1 MVSTTEW
8 QADASLW
15 KEDTFFDAGTF
26 CLPSVFPQ
34 ASLEAYT
41 VKYDLETG
49 THDVFLTMKGI
60 LGLSTL
66 STSSQ
71 SSHVAEF
78 SNGVMNAV
86 PRRGNVGV
94 SSFVTS
100 NCHTNSNEKAAV
112 DLQEADP
119 ATLSVHCSDNREMD
133 EDAES
138 EATIMLIDDSVTTT
152 RRILGSFKQQP
163 LKSHELFDA
172 SVPSDVL
179 DILNRSSAEFPAEGV
194 NEEVEGGEPHSSS
207 TCEEISSDQQATSS
221 LARLEGDALIV
232 VPEEANSSSNMISN
246 AEPIEEQIANSD
258 DLGAV
263 YLPKKC
269 PENANS
275 LNVLT
280 DLVLEENI
288 SPSTSSASESSSD
301 NGSNTQSKP
310 ATSATSPTFSL
321 PLNLLEIHAGQGEA
335 STTIS
340 ALDLEEKTSSSER
353 RQCIPLQWLDL
364 AISDRQY
371 HPWEEIQ
378 ETEEPEYAQEDQTV
392 DIFPRL
398 SSSEEVERPLRLE
411 DLDLDTMFGQS
422 ATDLDGEGL
431 PREGI
436 VPDDEDVVENNIAPV
451 GTLNDYQPNG
461 PEFHHLN
468 LLRNPVYQAS
478 RTPSAL
484 SLWVAMASRK
494 RVQIEDH
501 VSLKAVVS
509 SQAAKWVDPVLLEE
523 GVSVPA
529 EVREPGNAT
538 AYRNFLTGL
547 TTIQY
552 EPYGTWQSETYGY
565 ELERPCVV
573 DSDSKEI
580 LDEAYNE
587 SYGYLGLQQPYS
599 MKGHDPLSYS
609 FPDPQMKQQKGWES
623 PERLGSSK
631 LRFVLD
637 EDSITRG
644 HAPAATSTSY
654 EVAEPIDLHE
664 DWNGYVEDS
673 LVFPADGSEFEDRP
687 GACEADE
694 RFLEASSLRSL
705 LAFSSVAYEAI
716 SPPNEGRSF
725 TPRIRE
731 DYEASDDS
739 SHNLDGESW
748 DTDENGAFVSP
759 KKGKGMLRGEMSE
772 DLPSSTPRA
781 DEDSL
786 GLSVISLG
794 QLISPKPQ
802 GDLGPAF
809 TICHH
814 EVVDLP
820 PTGISRNPEPELG
833 TIIPADGA
841 TEGEDALPMPVE
853 ESSTQEDV
861 LLAKLS
867 LPYCK
872 YNDLSEIPL
881 RPNLAAIVG
890 QAGREAGRWLTENM
904 LW

>member
-1 MVSTTEW
+1 
-8 QADASLW
+8 
-15 KEDTFFDAGTF
+15 
-26 CLPSVFPQ
+26 
-34 ASLEAYT
+34 
-41 VKYDLETG
+41 
-49 THDVFLTMKGI
+49 MKAIPRHMNGC
-60 LGLSTL
+60 
-66 STSSQ
+66 TSR
-71 SSHVAEF
+71 H
-78 SNGVMNAV
+78 
-86 PRRGNVGV
+86 
-94 SSFVTS
+94 VTS
-100 NCHTNSNEKAAV
+100 NRHTNSKEKAAV

-119 ATLSVHCSDNREMD
+119 AFPSVHCSESREMD
-133 EDAES
+133 EDTES
-138 EATIMLIDDSVTTT
+138 EITNMQMNDSITASG
-152 RRILGSFKQQP
+152 RISGSFEQQP
-163 LKSHELFDA
+163 LISHEHFCA
-172 SVPSDVL
+172 PIPSDIL
-179 DILNRSSAEFPAEGV
+179 DTLSCSCVESPAEGV
-194 NEEVEGGEPHSSS
+194 DHEVEVGEPHSFSK
-207 TCEEISSDQQATSS
+207 CDEVSSDQQATSS
-221 LARLEGDALIV
+221 SARLEADAPIG
-232 VPEEANSSSNMISN
+232 VPEEADSSSSVISN
-246 AEPIEEQIANSD
+246 TEYIEEQTASSD
-258 DLGAV
+258 TLGAV
-263 YLPKKC
+263 YSAKQR
-269 PENANS
+269 PEKANS

-280 DLVLEENI
+280 DLVLEDDI
-288 SPSTSSASESSSD
+288 SPSTSSASESLSD
-301 NGSNTQSKP
+301 NGADTQSKP

-321 PLNLLEIHAGQGEA
+321 PLDLLEIHAGQGEA

-411 DLDLDTMFGQS
+411 DLDLDTIFGQS

-461 PEFHHLN
+461 PEYHHLN

-565 ELERPCVV
+565 ELERPCVM

-609 FPDPQMKQQKGWES
+609 FPDPQMKQQKDWES

-637 EDSITRG
+637 EDSITRW
-644 HAPAATSTSY
+644 HAPAATSMSY
-654 EVAEPIDLHE
+654 DVAEPNDLHE
-664 DWNGYVEDS
+664 DGNGYVESS
-673 LVFPADGSEFEDRP
+673 LVFPADGSGFEDGP
-687 GACEADE
+687 GVIEADE
-694 RFLEASSLRSL
+694 RSQEASSLRSL
-705 LAFSSVAYEAI
+705 LAFSSVTTEAM
-716 SPPNEGRSF
+716 SPPNEGRFF

-731 DYEASDDS
+731 DSEELEEL

-748 DTDENGAFVSP
+748 ETDENGAFVSP
-759 KKGKGMLRGEMSE
+759 KKGKGRLRGEMSE
-772 DLPSSTPRA
+772 DLLGGTPPA
-781 DEDSL
+781 DEDPL
-786 GLSVISLG
+786 RLPVNSLG
-794 QLISPKPQ
+794 QLASPKAQ
-802 GDLGPAF
+802 GDVVSVF
-809 TICHH
+809 TICHY
-814 EVVDLP
+814 EVVDQP
-820 PTGISRNPEPELG
+820 PTGIFQLPELELELV
-833 TIIPADGA
+833 TIVPTDNAA
-841 TEGEDALPMPVE
+841 EGKNALAMLVE

-861 LLAKLS
+861 LQAELS

-872 YNDLSEIPL
+872 YNDLSDIPL
-881 RPNLAAIVG
+881 RPNLAATVG